1 MSKYTTQVRY
11 ICEQESGISDGN
23 VNDIIKGSWRKIFD
37 FDFPIWDESYREV
50 LCTKILKHYYTR
62 EIGLETVG
70 LWKLKLDTKMNEIM
84 PYFNERYISTTYKYN
99 PLYDVDYYRTTK
111 GKDDGVNARTGSRDS
126 LNSETGISNGQNEGI
141 SKFSDTPQGGLIGIK
156 NDEYLTNATINENKG
171 SNDYR
176 RNGTTKDTTSED
188 GSFSTTKDYVEH
200 VSGKYPGFSYGKA
213 IKEYRDNLINIDY
226 EIIDELKDLFML
238 LW

>member
-11 ICEQESGISDGN
+11 ICEQESGISNGS
-23 VNDIIKGSWRKIFD
+23 VNDIIAGSWRKVFD

-111 GKDDGVNARTGSRDS
+111 GKDDGINARNGSRDS
-126 LNSETGISNGQNEGI
+126 LTSETGLSNGENEGI

-176 RNGTTKDTTSED
+176 RNGTTKDTTSEG